1 MAARFIYEGKS
12 AREKRIS
19 RLATMSRVKK
29 MLPIA
34 AAGWQAT
41 GGSVNEIIFKR
52 LLRICFRG
60 SASIGVLMKSD
71 KKRREL
77 LISVT
82 AVTAL

>member
-1 MAARFIYEGKS
+1 MKENL
-12 AREKRIS
+12 RERKEF
-19 RLATMSRVKK
+19 LALPQCRVKK